1 MVATIRALK
10 MHGEEIDLNKENVE
24 ALKIGIANL
33 KQHLENIKKF
43 GMNVVVAINH
53 FATDTDKEINYL
65 KNWCKENNYKVSFLD
80 GFING
85 GKGSIELASLVKE
98 ELNHPSNYHPLY
110 SKNSSLKDKIE
121 IICKE
126 IYRANGVNYSS
137 EALEDIAKYEKMG
150 FNNAYIC
157 MAKTP
162 NSFSDDPL
170 KLNTPRDFYINIRKV
185 NLSSGAN
192 FVIPLTGS
200 ILTLPGLP
208 KVPQAVKMENE

>member
-1 MVATIRALK
+1 M
-10 MHGEEIDLNKENVE
+10 
-24 ALKIGIANL
+24 
-33 KQHLENIKKF
+33 
-43 GMNVVVAINH
+43 
-53 FATDTDKEINYL
+53 
-65 KNWCKENNYKVSFLD
+65 
-80 GFING
+80 
-85 GKGSIELASLVKE
+85 
-98 ELNHPSNYHPLY
+98 Y